1 MSARAS
7 CCLAAVLLLGW
18 TAGGCATGGY
28 GAEARRRLLIQ
39 IREQGLDPDSIV
51 LPFEPTEEMR
61 QWVRSEIAL
70 PGDPEVR
77 LDHLLRELLH
87 REDAELAY
95 ERGFTATAEEVWR
108 TKRANCL
115 SFTHLYVGLARELDL
130 PVYYLRV
137 SDLQDFEKDGEL
149 VVASEHIT
157 AAYGPPAR
165 RRVLDFTDRPVTE
178 YRNVEPVSDLT
189 AVALYYSNLGAQ
201 RIREGRTEEA
211 HDLLRTAVRLDP
223 ELGDGWVNLGVA
235 QRRLGSPG
243 DAEASYRRALE
254 ANPRLIS
261 AYNNLSSLLE
271 RQGRSEEAHALL
283 ELTDTRRN
291 RNPFSYLA
299 LGDLSLRQTRAAE
312 AERFYRRA
320 RRLDPQGAEPLAAL
334 GQAALA
340 LGRRR
345 DAERALR
352 RAEKID
358 PSLPRV
364 TELARSLRSGPLTD

>member
-1 MSARAS
+1 MNAGAAR
-7 CCLAAVLLLGW
+7 CLAGLLLLGSA
-18 TAGGCATGGY
+18 AGGCATRGF
-28 GAEARRRLLIQ
+28 GAEARERLLIQ
-39 IREQGLDPDSIV
+39 IRGRGLDPDSIV
-51 LPFEPTEEMR
+51 LPFLPNEEMR
-61 QWVRSEIAL
+61 HWVRSTIDL

-87 REDAELAY
+87 RDQAELSY
-95 ERGFTATAEEVWR
+95 ERGTTATAEEVWR
-108 TKRANCL
+108 TKKANCL

-165 RRVLDFTDRPVTE
+165 RRVLDFTDRPVSE

-189 AVALYYSNLGAQ
+189 AVALFYSNLGAQ
-201 RIREGRTEEA
+201 RIREGRAAEA

-261 AYNNLSSLLE
+261 AYNNLSSMLG
-271 RQGRSEEAHALL
+271 RQGRTEEANALL
-283 ELTDTRRN
+283 ELTDTRTN

-299 LGDLSLRQTRAAE
+299 LGDLSLRERRPAE
-312 AERFYRRA
+312 AERYYRRA
-320 RRLDPQGAEPLAAL
+320 RRLDPEGAEPLAAL

-340 LGRRR
+340 GGRRR

-364 TELARSLRSGPLTD
+364 AELARSLRGGPLPD